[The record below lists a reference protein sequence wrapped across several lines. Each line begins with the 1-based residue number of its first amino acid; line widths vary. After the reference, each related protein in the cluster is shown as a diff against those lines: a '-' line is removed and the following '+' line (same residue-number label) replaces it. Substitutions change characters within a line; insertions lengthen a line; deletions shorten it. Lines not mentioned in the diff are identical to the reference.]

1 MKRTTTDIGNNEVKE
16 GDSVRVLQ
24 IDPRLTEKLS
34 GKEKTDVNS
43 MLGEI
48 FEVEEIDEYGSAW
61 VTKWW
66 DRGDGQSDAHSLGLS
81 SSEMELAHEGKGT

>member
-1 MKRTTTDIGNNEVKE
+1 MGRTTTDIGNKTVKE
-16 GDSVRVLQ
+16 GDSVRVLS
-24 IDPRLTEKLS
+24 IDQTVIEKLS
-34 GKEKTDVNS
+34 NEEKQDVNS

-66 DRGDGQSDAHSLGLS
+66 DRGEGEKESHSLGLS
-81 SSEMELAHEGKGT
+81 PNEMELEIRGNGT